1 MGERVRVRLEDE
13 SCGFGGKVT
22 RDCSGARGGE
32 DCGSGMGDAGGT
44 DNCGSVMRGFV
55 MGCKAVW

>member
-13 SCGFGGKVT
+13 SCGFG
-22 RDCSGARGGE
+22 DCSGARGGE
-32 DCGSGMGDAGGT
+32 DCGSGMGGDAGGT

-55 MGCKAVW
+55 LGCKAVW